1 MSETRRLGQTDIRVP
16 TLALGTMT
24 WGEQNSEQEG
34 HAQLDYALDQ
44 GINFLDTAESYSI
57 PPRAETQGST
67 ERIIGTWLKSR
78 ANRDKVI
85 LATKVAG
92 RNNNSWLRPGDDT
105 PQLDRKNIHY
115 AIDQSLKR
123 LQTDY
128 VDLYQLHSPDRA
140 LPLFEAS
147 GTTFKPKSGSD
158 TQEIPIEETLDA
170 LAELVKLGKVRHVG
184 VSNETA
190 WGTGR
195 FVQASDANPALPRV
209 VSIQNAY
216 NLINRTYEIGLAELG
231 YREEVGLLAYSPLAQ
246 GFLTGKY
253 RNGARPEG
261 ARLTLFNR
269 GGRYQK
275 PGVEEAVEAYLALA
289 AEHGL
294 DPAQLALAFVI
305 SRPFVT
311 SAIIG
316 ATNLD
321 QLKVN
326 IDARNVEITPE
337 LEAAIDAIHQ
347 LHSNPAP

>member
-1 MSETRRLGQTDIRVP
+1 MTDLRPLGRTGISVP
-16 TLALGTMT
+16 PIALGTMT
-24 WGEQNSEQEG
+24 WGEQNSEADG
-34 HAQLDYALDQ
+34 HAQLDYAVAQ
-44 GINFLDTAESYSI
+44 GINFIDTAEGYSI

-67 ERIIGTWLKSR
+67 ERIIGSWLTARGS
-78 ANRDKVI
+78 RDKVI

-92 RNNNSWLRPGDDT
+92 RSNNSWLRPGDDT
-105 PQLDRKNIHY
+105 PQLDRKNIRY
-115 AIDQSLKR
+115 AIEGSLRR

-128 VDLYQLHSPDRA
+128 VDLYQLHSPDRS

-147 GTTFKPKSGSD
+147 GTTFKPKSGSG
-158 TQEIPIEETLDA
+158 TPEIPIEETLDA
-170 LAELVKLGKVRHVG
+170 LGELVREGKVRHVG

-195 FVQASDANPALPRV
+195 AIHAASVNPDLPRIA
-209 VSIQNAY
+209 SIQNAY

-231 YREEVGLLAYSPLAQ
+231 YREDVGLLAYSPLAQ

-253 RNGARPEG
+253 QGGARPAG

-269 GGRYQK
+269 GTRYQK
-275 PGVEEAVEAYLALA
+275 PGVEEAVDSYLALA
-289 AEHGL
+289 RQHGV

-316 ATNLD
+316 ATSLD
-321 QLKVN
+321 QLEIN
-326 IDARNVEITPE
+326 IAARDVSITPE

-347 LHSNPAP
+347 VRSNPAP

>member
-1 MSETRRLGQTDIRVP
+1 MTELRRLGRTDLRVP
-16 TLALGTMT
+16 NICLGSMT
-24 WGEQNSEQEG
+24 WGEQNTEAEG
-34 HAQLDYALDQ
+34 HAQLDYAFDH
-44 GINFLDTAESYSI
+44 GINFIDTAESYSI
-57 PPRAETQGST
+57 PPKPETQGST
-67 ERIIGTWLKSR
+67 ERIIGSWLKAR
-78 ANRDKVI
+78 GNRDKVI

-92 RNNNSWLRPGDDT
+92 RNNNAWLREGGET

-115 AIDQSLKR
+115 AIDRSLQR

-147 GTTFKPKSGSD
+147 GTTFKPKSGSA
-158 TQEIPIEETLDA
+158 TPEIPIEETLDA
-170 LAELVKLGKVRHVG
+170 LADLVRAGKVRHVG

-195 FVQASDANPALPRV
+195 FVQAAEVNPALPRV

-216 NLINRTYEIGLAELG
+216 NLINRTFEIGLAELG
-231 YREEVGLLAYSPLAQ
+231 YRENVGLLAYSPLAQ

-253 RNGARPEG
+253 RHGARPEG

-275 PGVEEAVEAYLALA
+275 PGVAEAVEAYVALA
-289 AEHGL
+289 AQHGL

-321 QLKVN
+321 QLKSD
-326 IDARNVEITPE
+326 IAAREVQITPE
-337 LEAAIDAIHQ
+337 LETAIDAIHQ
-347 LHSNPAP
+347 VHSNPAP

>member
-1 MSETRRLGQTDIRVP
+1 MSELRKLGRTDIRVP
-16 TLALGTMT
+16 SICLGTMT
-24 WGEQNSEQEG
+24 WGEQNTEAEG
-34 HAQLDYALDQ
+34 HAQLDYALDR
-44 GINFLDTAESYSI
+44 GVNFLDTAESYSI
-57 PPRAETQGST
+57 PPKPETQGST
-67 ERIIGTWLKSR
+67 ERIIGTWLKAR
-78 ANRDKVI
+78 GNRDKVI

-92 RNNNSWLRPGDDT
+92 RNNNTWLREGGQT

-128 VDLYQLHSPDRA
+128 VDLYQLHSPDRS
-140 LPLFEAS
+140 LPLFDAS

-158 TQEIPIEETLDA
+158 TPEISIEETLDA
-170 LAELVKLGKVRHVG
+170 LADLVKAGKVRHVG

-195 FVQASDANPALPRV
+195 FVQAAEANAGLPRI

-231 YREEVGLLAYSPLAQ
+231 YREDVGLLAYSPLAQ

-269 GGRYQK
+269 GARYQK
-275 PGVEEAVEAYLALA
+275 PGVEEAVEAYFALA

-316 ATNLD
+316 ATNLE
-321 QLKVN
+321 QLKAD
-326 IDARNVEITPE
+326 IDARDVTITPE
-337 LEAAIDAIHQ
+337 IEAAIDAIHQ
-347 LHSNPAP
+347 VRSNPAP